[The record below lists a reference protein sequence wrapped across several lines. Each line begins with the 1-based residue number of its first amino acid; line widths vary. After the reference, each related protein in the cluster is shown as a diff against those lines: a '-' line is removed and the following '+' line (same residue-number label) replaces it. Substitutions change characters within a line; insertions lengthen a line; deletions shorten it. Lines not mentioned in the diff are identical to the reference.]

1 MYEALSHCSD
11 LLVKFGGHFLA
22 AGLSL
27 ETSNIDEFR
36 KSINEYAANLLN
48 GKTFVHKINIDYVL
62 KESFLNVDTINS
74 LQVLEPYGVGNPKPV
89 FALLEA
95 KVIRKQ
101 LLSEGKHIKLYLE
114 YNGTN
119 IEAIGFSMGDYNSLI
134 TEGCLIDVA
143 GSLEINSFRGIDNPQ
158 MIIKDIKRIKQ
169 A

>member
-1 MYEALSHCSD
+1 MKKIL
-11 LLVKFGGHFLA
+11 FTGGGS
-22 AGLSL
+22 AGHVVP
-27 ETSNIDEFR
+27 NIAIIE
-36 KSINEYAANLLN
+36 
-48 GKTFVHKINIDYVL
+48 
-62 KESFLNVDTINS
+62 
-74 LQVLEPYGVGNPKPV
+74 
-89 FALLEA
+89 
-95 KVIRKQ
+95 Q